1 MNLNL
6 DACIVYLSIILFNTY
21 NSVELVAGVDEVGRG
36 PLAGPVI
43 ACAVILS
50 TEHSIKG
57 LKDSKKLS
65 KKKREELFPIIQ
77 DQAIS
82 IGLGVSD
89 VKTIDK
95 YNIREATFMAMK
107 NALENLDPKPT
118 RALIDGEPIRNISI
132 PNKGII
138 GGDNLIDSI
147 KAASI
152 IAKVTRDNIM
162 KEYAKIFYE
171 YGFENNSGYGT
182 KFHMEALKKYKATP
196 IHRKSFKPVA
206 NALPSMNW
214 VIENNRISWLGN
226 KLAALYLRKLNFKN
240 IEIVEKHPI
249 SKRIDIVC
257 KKHNI
262 HHYINVFTSH
272 NKIEERIKRNI
283 LNSAL
288 ETITE
293 SNASKDFNNFKQ
305 KEHKFGQIF
314 VELQKGGPLILY
326 KDNII

>member
-1 MNLNL
+1 M
-6 DACIVYLSIILFNTY
+6 
-21 NSVELVAGVDEVGRG
+21 ELVAGVDEVGRG

-65 KKKREELFPIIQ
+65 KKRREELFPIIQ

-95 YNIREATFMAMK
+95 HNIREATFMAMES
-107 NALENLDPKPT
+107 ALMKLDPRPV
-118 RALIDGEPIRNISI
+118 RALIDGETIKDISI

-138 GGDNLIDSI
+138 RGDNLIDSI

-152 IAKVTRDNIM
+152 IAKVTRDNLM

-182 KFHMEALKKYKATP
+182 KVHMNALKKYKATP
-196 IHRKSFKPVA
+196 IHRKSFKPVS

-214 VIENNRISWLGN
+214 IIKNNRISWLGQ
-226 KLAALYLRKLNFKN
+226 KLAALYLMKLNFKE
-240 IEIVEKHPI
+240 IEILNKHAISEK
-249 SKRIDIVC
+249 IDIVC
-257 KKHNI
+257 LKSNLYHF
-262 HHYINVFTSH
+262 INVFTSH
-272 NKIEERIKRNI
+272 QNINEKTMVDI
-283 LNSAL
+283 LNKSHDSF
-288 ETITE
+288 TQSIDQR
-293 SNASKDFNNFKQ
+293 KIINFEK
-305 KEHKFGQIF
+305 KSSVFGQIF
-314 VELQKGGPLILY
+314 VELRKGKP
-326 KDNII
+326 NIIFKESIF